1 MGIVRVAKNN
11 NYVVMNRTALN
22 DKRLSW
28 KAKGIMAYM
37 LSMPDDWVFYMDEL
51 VTHASDGKDSFRS
64 GFNELKKCGYV
75 ERKPIKDEETK
86 KIIRWETIVHEVP
99 LKQGEPDA
107 EKPQVEKPYMENPE
121 VEKPQVE
128 NPPLLSTDINQVL
141 NKPNTD
147 NNSTTTNTADRSQEI
162 FQTVQEN
169 IRYNLSPIE
178 VQTIEYWLKDYPHDL
193 ILEAIRR
200 AVLSNRATLRYI
212 ETILKDWQHKRITNL
227 AEVERDDAD
236 FKQKRGVNSER
247 SQRSHE
253 QSRRTDEDDFSL

>member
-1 MGIVRVAKNN
+1 MGIVRVAKNS

-28 KAKGIMAYM
+28 KAKGIMAYL

-75 ERKPIKDEETK
+75 ERKPIKDEKTK
-86 KIIRWETIVHEVP
+86 KIISWETIVHEVP
-99 LKQGEPDA
+99 VNSKEPLTDF
-107 EKPQVEKPYMENPE
+107 PE
-121 VEKPQVE
+121 VEKPQMEKPEVE
-128 NPPLLSTDINQVL
+128 NPTLLNTDNNQVL
-141 NKPNTD
+141 NIPSTD
-147 NNSTTTNTADRSQEI
+147 NNSTTTNTTDRSQEI
-162 FQTVQEN
+162 FRAVQEN

-178 VQTIEYWLKDYPHDL
+178 IQTIEYWLKDYPHEL

-227 AEVERDDAD
+227 AEVERDDVE
-236 FKQKRGVNSER
+236 FKRKRGERSER
-247 SQRSHE
+247 DSNGNG
-253 QSRRTDEDDFSL
+253 QSDRASEDDFSL